1 MSNLTKTSGLLG
13 SPASTTNKQPQSLT
27 RKRSRKLTIPLLA
40 LLSIGM
46 VLLTLTGPA
55 GFAATFTT
63 ADLEGAWNVRGLSVL
78 GNSGAWGY
86 GTFTFNETGKLTA
99 SYTTSTGH
107 SESPS
112 GTFSIDEHGVIKAL
126 DFGGLT
132 PTFHGVMS
140 RNEGMVVSTGTGGDG
155 SYQLHLLVKTGGTFT
170 ASDLQG
176 TWVYHG
182 LTSGE
187 RPVHL
192 PGWYYGSMT
201 MDTEGNATY
210 SPIVDSEGNRDYVPN
225 PAKFA
230 LSPDGLV
237 SLPGIESFRG
247 VMNQAK
253 DMIVTTATMAPGQSD
268 GVRGYNL
275 LIMLKRS
282 LGIYTVGDLS
292 GTGYTHAL
300 VSASRYDDWDGWYR
314 FKAITHAG
322 NYTWFPGSYLNC
334 HGDTHQLASGTMSIT
349 PDGTVTFPDTP
360 SYHGTLSISRDVTV
374 ATMGDSGGGYGLII
388 TVGRPAADFDL
399 DGDVD
404 FADFAVFAN
413 SWSE

>member
-1 MSNLTKTSGLLG
+1 M
-13 SPASTTNKQPQSLT
+13 
-27 RKRSRKLTIPLLA
+27 PLLA

-55 GFAATFTT
+55 GFAEPFTT
-63 ADLEGAWNVRGLSVL
+63 ADFEGTWNVRGFGVQ
-78 GNSGAWGY
+78 GNSGGWGY
-86 GTFTFNETGKLTA
+86 GTYTFIQTGRFTG

-107 SESPS
+107 TESPS
-112 GTFSIDEHGVIKAL
+112 GMLSIDEHGVIRAL

-132 PTFHGVMS
+132 STYHGVMS
-140 RNEGMVVSTGTGGDG
+140 RNNTMMVSTGTGGDG
-155 SYQLHLLVKTGGTFT
+155 SHQLHILVKTGGTFT

-182 LTSGE
+182 LVAGQ
-187 RPVHL
+187 RPVHQ

-201 MDTEGNATY
+201 MDSGGNATF
-210 SPIVDSEGNRDYVPN
+210 SPVTDSEGNKDYTPY
-225 PAKFA
+225 PAEF
-230 LSPDGLV
+230 SITEDGLV
-237 SLPGIESFRG
+237 TSPMPKAEVPFNG
-247 VMNQAK
+247 VMNHGK
-253 DMIVTTATMAPGQSD
+253 DMIVAVATMTPGHEDS
-268 GVRGYNL
+268 VRGYNL
-275 LIMLKRS
+275 IVMLKRP
-282 LGIYTVGDLS
+282 LVIYTVGDLS
-292 GTGYTHAL
+292 GTGYIHAI

-334 HGDTHQLASGTMSIT
+334 YGDTGQIMSGTMSIT
-349 PDGTVTFPDTP
+349 PDGNVTFPDAP

-374 ATMGDSGGGYGLII
+374 ATMDYSSGGYGLTI

-413 SWSE
+413 SWLE